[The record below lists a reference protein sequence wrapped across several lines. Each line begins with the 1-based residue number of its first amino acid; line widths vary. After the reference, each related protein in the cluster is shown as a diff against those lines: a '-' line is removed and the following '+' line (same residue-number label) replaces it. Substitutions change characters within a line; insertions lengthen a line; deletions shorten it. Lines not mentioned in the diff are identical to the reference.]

1 MNNQFPYEYNALI
14 SLINLN
20 SQLNS

>member
-1 MNNQFPYEYNALI
+1 MNNQFPYKYNALI

-20 SQLNS
+20 SQLSN